1 MGFKMPDIEII
12 EKRYDSIDSF
22 RRYNGINEYDLSFIL
37 SDMEEYD
44 DKIINTALLL
54 CIKEYETPPTPAHII
69 KMIERLN
76 PKPQP
81 TKLWAEL
88 VSALKKI
95 DKIQDGWQYF
105 SQEQK
110 AKKGKECIEIYNSM
124 PQETRDYVGSYAEM
138 VRMSEQVF
146 DNTFLS
152 IEKSRFL
159 KFIPEIR
166 NEQQTKLIANNNL
179 LLGEHND

>member
-1 MGFKMPDIEII
+1 
-12 EKRYDSIDSF
+12 
-22 RRYNGINEYDLSFIL
+22 
-37 SDMEEYD
+37 
-44 DKIINTALLL
+44 
-54 CIKEYETPPTPAHII
+54 
-69 KMIERLN
+69 
-76 PKPQP
+76 
-81 TKLWAEL
+81 
-88 VSALKKI
+88 
-95 DKIQDGWQYF
+95 
-105 SQEQK
+105 
-110 AKKGKECIEIYNSM
+110 M

-179 LLGEHND
+179 LLGEQND

>member
-1 MGFKMPDIEII
+1 MATKKNMAVMIATIKSIYPYYAKDTNIEVLA
-12 EKRYDSIDSF
+12 KTW
-22 RRYNGINEYDLSFIL
+22 LL
-37 SDMEEYD
+37 LLQEYD
-44 DKIINTALLL
+44 DKIINTALIL
-54 CIKEYETPPTPAHII
+54 CMKECETPPTPAHII
-69 KMIERLN
+69 KKIEELT
-76 PKPQP
+76 PKQQP

-88 VSALKKI
+88 ISALKKI
-95 DKIQDGWQYF
+95 DKLQDGWRYF

-110 AKKGKECIEIYNSM
+110 TKRRKECIEIYNSM

-166 NEQQTKLIANNNL
+166 KWQEIQLIANNNL
-179 LLGEHND
+179 LLGEPND